1 MWRCQA
7 PLTFVQPLPVYGM
20 DNVLLLL
27 CKKGYNS
34 PYLWVVVLVSH
45 LGSIVVTTWT
55 TSMPAA
61 AIVNFSGSS
70 WSKENKQEEVISVLL
85 LLLSLQKALWKEHQ
99 RLLGGFEEIP
109 SGYVRS
115 LLMRSQLVY
124 LEAEIGKSALSKIFL
139 LTRIGLR
146 IFAAI
151 EFVDKNRLFS
161 VKNTHTHIEA
171 KLRDQL

>member
-109 SGYVRS
+109 SGYVREPVNALAVGLS
-115 LLMRSQLVY
+115 RGRNWQKRIKQNLFANQNRFAYFRCNRVCRQ
-124 LEAEIGKSALSKIFL
+124 KSTFF
-139 LTRIGLR
+139 G
-146 IFAAI
+146 
-151 EFVDKNRLFS
+151 
-161 VKNTHTHIEA
+161 
-171 KLRDQL
+171 